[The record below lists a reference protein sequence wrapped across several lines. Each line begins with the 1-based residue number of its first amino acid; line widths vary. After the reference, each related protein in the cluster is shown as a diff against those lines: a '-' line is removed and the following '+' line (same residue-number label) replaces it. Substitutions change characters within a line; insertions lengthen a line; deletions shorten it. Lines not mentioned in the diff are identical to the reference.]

1 MTTTHALL
9 KTESMSAGYGSG
21 PVIREIDLEVR
32 PGELVALLGANGAGK
47 TTTLLSIAGAVQLTG
62 GRVLW
67 EGRHLD
73 EPLHKR
79 ARRGLAL
86 VTDDRALFMR
96 MSVMDNLLVGRCDVE
111 AAFAL
116 FPELK
121 ALAGRKA
128 GLLSGGEQQM
138 LTLARA
144 LARRPKLLL
153 FDELS
158 LGLAPL
164 AVQRLFA
171 ALRAAVNDHVVL
183 GALVVEQHVTQ
194 ILRVA
199 TRAYVMSQGSIVLS
213 GSAKEVTEHWAD
225 VQKAYLSSNGEDS
238 GVTPSPAEG
247 NAKGT

>member
-1 MTTTHALL
+1 MTTMSTTHALL
-9 KTESMSAGYGSG
+9 KAEGVSAGYGSG
-21 PVIREIDLEVR
+21 PVIREIDLEVW
-32 PGELVALLGANGAGK
+32 PGELVALVGANGAGK
-47 TTTLLSIAGAVQLTG
+47 TTALLSIAGAVQLNG
-62 GRVLW
+62 GRILW
-67 EGRHLD
+67 EGSPLN

-96 MSVMDNLLVGRCDVE
+96 MSVMDNLRVGRCDVE
-111 AAFAL
+111 RAFDL

-121 ALAGRKA
+121 PLAGRRA

-144 LARRPKLLL
+144 VARRPKLLL

-164 AVQRLFA
+164 AVQRLFV
-171 ALRAAVNDHVVL
+171 ALREAVEAHAI

-199 TRAYVMSQGSIVLS
+199 TRAYVMSRGRIVLS
-213 GSAKEVTEHWAD
+213 GSPNEVMEHWAD
-225 VQKAYLSSNGEDS
+225 VQTAYLSHDGEAEAAAHPRQRDS
-238 GVTPSPAEG
+238 
-247 NAKGT
+247 